1 MGSVFA
7 DNEAAG
13 EVSDRFRILKRL
25 GTGGFGVVY
34 EVYDREL
41 DVRVALKELSRLDAE
56 ALYRFKNEFRS
67 LADVSHPNLVRLHEL
82 FSEGGRWYLTM
93 DLVDGVDF
101 LAYVCGQGSTEGIST
116 MRFTAADARG
126 VETPASGRSPAALGP
141 LRAALQQLAAG
152 VRALHEAGKMHRDL
166 KPPNVLVTRDGR
178 VSILDFGL
186 VTDIGALA
194 DGRGIDDY
202 VVGTP
207 AYLSPEQFSAQPASA
222 ASDWYAV
229 GIMLYE
235 ALTGRPPFTGT
246 LSDVIARKLKGDP
259 PDPRAVDP
267 SLPDDLC
274 DLCVGLLA
282 RDPAA
287 RPGDAEVVEA
297 LGAPNDRAAVSE
309 ARLARLED
317 AHFVGRGRHRA
328 ALKSAFDAVAGG
340 ETVVAHVYGSS
351 GAGKTALVSAFL
363 DGLVRANAAVVLRGR
378 CFERESVPYGAL
390 DSLVDTLTLHLM
402 TLPPAQVAAWLPRDY
417 DALARL
423 FPVLRRVP
431 GMGPRPSPT
440 GDPRELR
447 RRAVFAL
454 RELLAR
460 IGADAPVVLHIDDA
474 QWGDH
479 DSAVILEDLLRPPDS
494 PPLLLVASYRTEDAE
509 ASAFVRALRSH
520 APGEMRLLEVGPLDG
535 DEAEGLAEALL
546 DREGVTADAGAIA
559 RESCGSPLFVIELVQ
574 EVKAG
579 LGHRDAGAISL
590 NKMLADRIL
599 RLPPVAR
606 QLLETI
612 AVAGRPVEWGVV
624 SDVVGVPSAAAHD
637 ALSRL
642 RAEHLVRTR
651 GVRRSDFLETF
662 HDRVRETVS
671 DALPEVVARQTHASL
686 ANALERSGRGDPEAL
701 SLHFSMAGDRA
712 RARSYAELAARRA
725 AETLAFD
732 RAAALFRLA
741 LDLTESPHEARA
753 LQADLGDALANAG
766 RGPEAARAYL
776 AAADGASPERVFD
789 LQRRAAEQLLRSGH
803 MDEGREALQA
813 VLGAVGLPFPESP
826 EQAVR
831 TLLLHRG
838 QLLLRGFEFVE
849 RDEATIDPSI
859 LKRADACWA
868 VSIGLAGIDVVRGA
882 EFQTRHLALALDAGE
897 PYRIARGLAL
907 ESMSSA
913 CESGPEGLRARLLCD
928 RAEQLAARLDRPHA
942 RGMVAMAKGYIA
954 YADGRWEACT
964 NQFERAISTFREHC
978 AGSAWEI
985 AFSQIFALAG
995 LWYRGDLHEMRR
1007 RAPFWLADA
1016 RSRGDLYATTSLRTR
1031 FMPKLSLAEGDPDAA
1046 LRETREAIAEWGQSG
1061 WHVPHCFAQFAEA
1074 EVLLYTGDAL
1084 AAWRCMSETWKA
1096 LESTLL
1102 FRAAPLLSIGRYHH
1116 GQCALAAM
1124 DHGVP
1129 DLAPIVL
1136 SDAEEFERKNAP
1148 LPAAWASLLRAGLA
1162 ARGRE
1167 PEDAVALYAE
1177 AELRLEMLGMGL
1189 FAAAA
1194 KKRRGEIA
1202 GGEQG
1207 RALVFEGARGMTE
1220 RGVRD
1225 TARMGA
1231 MLVG

>member
-1 MGSVFA
+1 MRSVIEGA
-7 DNEAAG
+7 EAGA
-13 EVSDRFRILKRL
+13 EISDRFRILRRL

-34 EVYDREL
+34 EVYDRE
-41 DVRVALKELSRLDAE
+41 RGGKVALKELSRLDAE

-67 LADVSHPNLVRLHEL
+67 LADVSHPNLVALHEL
-82 FSEGGRWYLTM
+82 FSDGGRWYLTM

-101 LAYVCGQGSTEGIST
+101 LTFVSGQGSAEGVST
-116 MRFTAADARG
+116 MRFTAADARKI
-126 VETPASGRSPAALGP
+126 ETPATGRSPAALGP
-141 LRAALQQLAAG
+141 LRVALAQLAAG
-152 VRALHEAGKMHRDL
+152 VRALHDAGKMHRDL

-178 VSILDFGL
+178 VAILDFGL
-186 VTDIGALA
+186 VTNIGAVA
-194 DGRGIDDY
+194 DSKDIDDY

-207 AYLSPEQFSAQPASA
+207 AYLSPEQLAGQAASP

-229 GIMLYE
+229 GIMLYD
-235 ALTGRPPFTGT
+235 ALTGRPPFSGT
-246 LSDVIARKLKGDP
+246 LSDVIAEKLSDAP
-259 PDPRAVDP
+259 PDPREVNP
-267 SLPDDLC
+267 TLPDDLC
-274 DLCVGLLA
+274 DLCVALLRKDPLA
-282 RDPAA
+282 RPSDLEIA
-287 RPGDAEVVEA
+287 EA
-297 LGAPNDRAAVSE
+297 LGAVNDRGAVSE

-317 AHFVGRGRHRA
+317 SRFVGRTRHRA
-328 ALKSAFDAVAGG
+328 ALKEAFDAVAGG
-340 ETVVAHVYGSS
+340 ETLVAHVHGSS

-363 DGLVRANAAVVLRGR
+363 DGLARSNAALVLRGR
-378 CFERESVPYGAL
+378 CFERESVPYAAL

-402 TLPPAQVAAWLPRDY
+402 ALPPSRVAAQLPRDF

-423 FPVLRRVP
+423 FPVLRRISGVP
-431 GMGPRPSPT
+431 AKPT
-440 GDPRELR
+440 VGGDPRELR

-454 RELLAR
+454 RELLANM
-460 IGADAPVVLHIDDA
+460 AAEAPLVLHIDDA

-479 DSAVILEDLLRPPDS
+479 DSAVILEDLLRPPEA
-494 PPLLLVASYRTEDAE
+494 PPLLFVASYRTEDAQ

-520 APGEMRLLEVGPLDG
+520 APGEMRTIEVGPLEA
-535 DEAEGLAEALL
+535 DEARGLAEVLL
-546 DREGVTADAGAIA
+546 EREGVTADAEAIA

-579 LGHRDAGAISL
+579 LGHRDAESISL
-590 NKMLADRIL
+590 NKMLADRIG
-599 RLPPVAR
+599 RLPKVAR
-606 QLLETI
+606 LLLEAV
-612 AVAGRPVEWGVV
+612 AVAGRPIEWGVV
-624 SDVVGVPSAAAHD
+624 SDVVGVASAEAHD

-662 HDRVRETVS
+662 HDRVRESVS
-671 DALPEVVARQTHASL
+671 DALAPAVARETHSRL
-686 ANALERSGRGDPEAL
+686 AHALERVGRADPEAL
-701 SLHFSMAGDRA
+701 SIHFSLAGDRPRA
-712 RARSYAELAARRA
+712 RAYAELAARRA

-732 RAAALFRLA
+732 RAAAFFRVA
-741 LDLTESPHEARA
+741 LDLTAEPHEARA

-776 AAADGASPERVFD
+776 AAAEGASAERVFD

-803 MDEGREALQA
+803 MDEGREVLEA
-813 VLGAVGLPFPESP
+813 VLGAVGLSYPESP

-838 QLLLRGFEFVE
+838 QLLLRGFEFAP
-849 RDEATIDPSI
+849 RDESAIDPSI

-928 RAEQLAARLDRPHA
+928 RAEQLTARLDRPHA

-964 NQFERAISTFREHC
+964 TQFERAISTFREHC
-978 AGSAWEI
+978 TGSAWEI

-1016 RSRGDLYATTSLRTR
+1016 RSRGDLYATTSFRTR
-1031 FMPKLSLAEGDPDAA
+1031 FMPKLSLADDDPEAA

-1074 EVLLYTGDAL
+1074 EVFLYTGDAL
-1084 AAWRCMSETWKA
+1084 PAWRCMSETWTA

-1102 FRAAPLLSIGRYHH
+1102 FRAAPLLIIGRYLH

-1124 DHGVP
+1124 DRGAL
-1129 DLAPIVL
+1129 DLASVVL
-1136 SDAEEFERKNAP
+1136 TDAEEFERKNAP
-1148 LPAAWASLLRAGLA
+1148 LPGAWASLLRAGLA

-1189 FAAAA
+1189 IAAAA

-1202 GGEQG
+1202 GGERG
-1207 RALVFEGARGMTE
+1207 RALVAEAERAMGE

-1225 TARMGA
+1225 TARMAA
-1231 MLVG
+1231 MLVA